1 MQKNIAYI
9 KFFVN
14 FAVLIIKYMIEM
26 VSLNKIKVQ
35 GFANIDSV
43 VLDLQQITAL
53 LAPNNYGKSN
63 VLNAIIYG
71 FLFMRQLPEIRK
83 KMMGFEPYISVNK
96 YLAGK
101 PYSFE
106 IEGSIGENVSF
117 QYGYSFVWKRYRKN
131 EDGIVDAGGYID
143 KEFLKIKTQNGEK
156 QKFTTLVHRD
166 TPKSAKYMPSQTGRC
181 DKDLIID
188 DNELVLNKLSNY
200 DDLFYNQYIQTIK
213 NVRIIDAEYLSDPEE
228 FFALKMVVQDEKHK
242 YLSGGQIASYLY
254 NLKKEDPDTYAL
266 LLSAITILIP
276 AIESIEPIVIMANK
290 LKVDDDAPYEYPDQH
305 ELVVKEKYNNQ
316 QTRFQYLSTGSMKLL
331 YLLTTIIRASR
342 EGVQLLLVEELEN
355 SIHPSLLHALLDVV
369 KSFLGNTKLLFTSHS
384 PNLLKYMT
392 APQIYVGLPSNM
404 GEADFRTIKSSKVKS
419 VLQIASA
426 GEMAFGEYLFELL
439 QDAENDPSLIDVYF
453 TQKKGG

>member
-9 KFFVN
+9 KYYIN
-14 FAVLIIKYMIEM
+14 FAGLIIKYLKKMI
-26 VSLNKIKVQ
+26 SLNKISVK

-63 VLNAIIYG
+63 VLSAIG
-71 FLFMRQLPEIRK
+71 FGIAFIQQLPEVK
-83 KMMGFEPYISVNK
+83 QKMMGFEPCIPVNK
-96 YLAGK
+96 SIAGK

-106 IEGSIGENVSF
+106 IEGSIDENTDF
-117 QYGYSFVWKRYRKN
+117 QYGYSFEWKRYRKIEN
-131 EDGIVDAGGYID
+131 DVVTTGGSIIG
-143 KEFLKIKTQNGEK
+143 EFLKIRSKIGEK
-156 QKFTTLVHRD
+156 PKFTTFVSRD
-166 TPKSAKYMPSQTGRC
+166 ASNSAKYMPSQTGRC
-181 DKDLIID
+181 DKTIQID
-188 DNELVLNKLSNY
+188 GNELVLNKLSNY
-200 DDLFYNQYIQTIK
+200 DDLFYNKYIQAIK
-213 NVRIIDAEYLSDPEE
+213 NIKIIDAEYLSDPSE

-242 YLSGGQIASYLY
+242 YLSGGQIATYLF
-254 NLKKEDPDTYAL
+254 NLKKEDSNTYAL

-276 AIESIEPIVIMANK
+276 TIESIEPVVIMANK
-290 LKVDDDAPYEYPDQH
+290 LKVDDDAPYEYPDQY

-316 QTRFQYLSTGSMKLL
+316 QTRFQYLSTGSMKML

-369 KSFLGNTKLLFTSHS
+369 KSFLDSTKLLFTSHS
-384 PNLLKYMT
+384 PNLLKYLT
-392 APQIYVGLPSNM
+392 APQIYVGLPSNI
-404 GEADFRTIKSSKVKS
+404 GEADFRTIKPSKVKS

-426 GEMAFGEYLFELL
+426 GEMAFGQYLFELL

-453 TQKKGG
+453 TQKKGD

>member
-1 MQKNIAYI
+1 MQNLIAYI
-9 KFFVN
+9 IFFII
-14 FAVLIIKYMIEM
+14 FALLIIKYLKKMI
-26 VSLNKIKVQ
+26 SLNKITIK
-35 GFANIDSV
+35 GLANIDSV

-63 VLNAIIYG
+63 VLNAIG
-71 FLFMRQLPEIRK
+71 FGIGFIQQLPEVK
-83 KMMGFEPYISVNK
+83 QKMMGFEPCVSVNK
-96 YLAGK
+96 HIAGK

-106 IEGSIGENVSF
+106 IEGSIDENTDF
-117 QYGYSFVWKRYRKN
+117 KYGYSFEWKRYRKIEN
-131 EDGIVDAGGYID
+131 GIVTTGGSIIG
-143 KEFLKIKTQNGEK
+143 EFLKIKLKIGEK
-156 QKFTTLVHRD
+156 PKFTTLINRD
-166 TPKSAKYMPSQTGRC
+166 APRAARYMPSQTGRC

-188 DNELVLNKLSNY
+188 ENELVLNKLSNY
-200 DDLFYNQYIQTIK
+200 DDLFYNQYIQAIR
-213 NVRIIDAEYLSDPEE
+213 NIRIIDAEYLSDPEE
-228 FFALKMVVQDEKHK
+228 FFALKMVVRDEKHK

-276 AIESIEPIVIMANK
+276 AIESIEPVVIMANK

-331 YLLTTIIRASR
+331 YLLTTIIRASK

-355 SIHPSLLHALLDVV
+355 SIHPSLLHALLDVI
-369 KSFLGNTKLLFTSHS
+369 KGFLDNTKLLFTSHS
-384 PNLLKYMT
+384 PNLLKYLT
-392 APQIYVGLPSNM
+392 APQLYVGLPSNM
-404 GEADFRTIKSSKVKS
+404 GKADFRTIKPSKVKS

-439 QDAENDPSLIDVYF
+439 QDAESDPSLIDVFF
-453 TQKKGG
+453 TPKKGE